1 MSVECETRRLLVG
14 EWLVE
19 PALDQMSRA
28 GEIIKLEPRTMRL
41 LMRLA
46 DAQGQVVSSK
56 QLLHEVWPG
65 VIVGSASLYQ
75 AVSQLRKLLGDADE
89 TPSYVATV
97 PRKGY
102 RLIARVRTPPLSTSP
117 GDAVPAS
124 PAVSVNQVSAIP
136 VAASGVRLPE
146 RIRRLAALGLV
157 ALAAL
162 AAIFLRMRRSSHPPL
177 RSWCCRSWT

>member
-1 MSVECETRRLLVG
+1 MSVECETRRLLIG

-89 TPSYVATV
+89 TPTYVATV

-102 RLIARVRTPPLSTSP
+102 RLIASVRTPPLPTSP
-117 GDAVPAS
+117 GDAVPESPTVAS
-124 PAVSVNQVSAIP
+124 ESSLCDSGCGVGSQIPRKNAAACGAWRRSAHGAGRNLP
-136 VAASGVRLPE
+136 VAQ
-146 RIRRLAALGLV
+146 
-157 ALAAL
+157 
-162 AAIFLRMRRSSHPPL
+162 
-177 RSWCCRSWT
+177 